1 MTTIAV
7 IGPGAIGGTLAAWLA
22 QVPGN
27 ELTVCA
33 RSPFEDLV
41 VRIPE
46 GGAIEARPHVLVD
59 PAAATPVDWVLT
71 ATKTYD
77 TAGARRWIERQLGPQ
92 TCVAV
97 IQNGVEHLQR
107 FADLVPPERLLPVI
121 IDIPA
126 ERTAP
131 GRIHQRRHGLITAP
145 AGELGQRFA
154 ALFAGTPLTPELTDD
169 FVTASWRKLALNS
182 AAVVSAL
189 TQRPAGVVQNAGAAA
204 LMRAIAQES
213 VLVGRAMGAR
223 LADGLPDEVL
233 ERLRASAPD
242 SVNSLLADR
251 LAGRPLEIDARNG
264 VIVRFGRE
272 HGIATPLNGM
282 AVAILGAIEVSAARP

>member
-46 GGAIEARPHVLVD
+46 GGAIEARPRVLVD
-59 PAAATPVDWVLT
+59 LAAATPVDWVLT

-77 TAGARRWIERQLGPQ
+77 TAGARRWIEQQLGPQ

-97 IQNGVEHLQR
+97 IQNGVEHRQR
-107 FADLVPPERLLPVI
+107 FADLVPPARLLPVI

-213 VLVGRAMGAR
+213 VLVGRAVGA
-223 LADGLPDEVL
+223 LLV
-233 ERLRASAPD
+233 D
-242 SVNSLLADR
+242 S
-251 LAGRPLEIDARNG
+251 
-264 VIVRFGRE
+264 
-272 HGIATPLNGM
+272 
-282 AVAILGAIEVSAARP
+282 